1 MTRRPAV
8 LLAFFSAIAGLGGT
22 VIAAHLTPAL
32 FPHAWLA
39 AVATWAGWP
48 LGCMGLIFIHT
59 LTGGEWGYALRPQL
73 LAGTSTLALLPLAL
87 IPLIFVA
94 QDLYPWLRPDV
105 AAQLENRFYLNLR
118 AFVERLIAYL
128 VIWLA
133 LGALIFAGLRRGGP
147 AAKLRLLAPLGL
159 ILLAVTITFAAIDAT
174 MSLEPHFASSSYGLI
189 AIAGMGLFAL
199 SISVFSAAAAE
210 PPGSKIL
217 RNFGR
222 LLLALVVLWA
232 YLDFVQFLIIWQSD
246 LPSEAPWYLVRS
258 SGGWGAVAAAV
269 AAGHFFLPFFILLSA
284 KAQETRAGI
293 ACASGLLILS
303 AMARGWW
310 LVIPASG
317 RAFGA
322 IDALAMLGVA
332 GIAALFSLLAGR
344 FVARPQLVRGHV

>member
-1 MTRRPAV
+1 
-8 LLAFFSAIAGLGGT
+8 
-22 VIAAHLTPAL
+22 
-32 FPHAWLA
+32 
-39 AVATWAGWP
+39 
-48 LGCMGLIFIHT
+48 MGLIFIHT